1 MFGWFLRRKDSAIS
15 REDDSRVSKLQA
27 EGITCV
33 SCGKRHFGIF
43 DLGFD
48 RPSIWSDAMD
58 LKPNRDDF
66 LGGHFI
72 SDDLCVYHGKNYF
85 VRCVLEI
92 PILGL
97 KKGRFGYGVWS
108 SLSRQNF
115 QSYVLNFDKGP
126 QTNEGPW
133 FGWFSNSLKGYPQT
147 LELKCDVFP
156 QANGNRPLIQLQQ
169 SDHPLFIEQQEGIS
183 IDRLFEIYRFNGH
196 NLG

>member
-1 MFGWFLRRKDSAIS
+1 MFGWFSKRKDSAGSSETDPRIL
-15 REDDSRVSKLQA
+15 RLQT
-27 EGITCV
+27 EGIICV

-48 RPSIWSDAMD
+48 RPAIWTDAMD
-58 LKPNRDDF
+58 LKPSGDDL
-66 LGGHFI
+66 LGSHFI
-72 SDDLCVYHGKNYF
+72 SDDLCVDRGENYF

-97 KKGRFGYGVWS
+97 KMGRFGYGVWS

-115 QSYVLNFDKGP
+115 QSYVSNFEKGL
-126 QTNEGPW
+126 QTNESPW

-147 LELKCDVFP
+147 LELKCDVYP
-156 QANGNRPLIQLQQ
+156 QANGDRPLIQLQQ

-183 IDRLFEIYRFNGH
+183 IDRLFEIYRLNGH